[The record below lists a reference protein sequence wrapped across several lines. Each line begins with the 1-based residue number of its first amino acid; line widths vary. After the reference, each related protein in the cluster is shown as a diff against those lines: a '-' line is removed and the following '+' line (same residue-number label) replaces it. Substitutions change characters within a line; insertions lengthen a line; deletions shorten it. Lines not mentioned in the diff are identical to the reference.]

1 MCGRFSSVEG
11 TLTCGRCSHVVGIFM
26 CGEGDGTH
34 VWRYY

>member
-34 VWRYY
+34 V